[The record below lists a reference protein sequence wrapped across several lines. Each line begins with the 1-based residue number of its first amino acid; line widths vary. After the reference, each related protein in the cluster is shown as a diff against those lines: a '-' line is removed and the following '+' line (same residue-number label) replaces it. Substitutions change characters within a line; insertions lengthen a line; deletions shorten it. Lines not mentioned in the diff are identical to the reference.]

1 MKNTKQPPLAYKKTA
16 NGSRRNQMLSLGG
29 MPTTQPLNVTTQ
41 QFLVDELE
49 ASVKKQAKQ
58 GGNKQNHFRNATMV
72 QPMNVVPGKV
82 GLSSLMS
89 PQNMNNSSQSKNLGR
104 TGAANRQQS
113 QRRVAP
119 AGDMSYHQRGRS
131 SGIVTQDQINL
142 EQILQQA
149 QLQNGFRASVAN
161 QT

>member
-49 ASVKKQAKQ
+49 ASVKKQAQQ

-72 QPMNVVPGKV
+72 QPINVGPGKV

-149 QLQNGFRASVAN
+149 QNGFRASVAN